1 MEVFSMKL
9 GITASKNFKHLYI
22 KKSIRIGN
30 KTTSKIV
37 KKLGRVDQLMESLN
51 LSSEE
56 EVINWAKQQAK
67 EMTEKKEST
76 SATIVFDSNCQ
87 LQLNDNR
94 CFHAGYLFLQD
105 ILYDMNFKNII
116 RNINNRN
123 NYEYNMESILS
134 DLIYARILEPRSKR
148 ESYDVCKSFLEPP
161 KYELH
166 DIYRALD
173 VLNKESN
180 YIQSELYKNSNFV
193 TQRNNNVLYYDCTNY
208 YFEIEQEDTLR
219 KYGKSKE
226 HRPNPIV
233 QMGLFMDGDGI
244 PLAYNIFEG
253 NKNEQKSMTTT
264 ESKIINEFGFKKFII
279 CTDAGLAS
287 ETNKR
292 FNHIDERAFIIT
304 QSIKKLKKE
313 VREWA
318 LSTTGFKRVSDGK
331 EISDIN
337 NLAEEDPQYM
347 SHLYY
352 KEMPYDLKSVNQNL
366 IVTYSAKYAQYQKN
380 IRDKQV
386 ERANQMIEKGEI
398 RKRRKNQN
406 DPARFISK
414 NSIDSN
420 TGEIQ
425 ENIKDDYYVDNNKI
439 NEESMYDGFYAVS
452 TDIFE
457 GDIQDILTIA
467 ERRWEIEE
475 SFRIMKTDFSS
486 RPVYLQRED
495 RIKAHF
501 LICFIALLIYR
512 LLEKKLGSNYT
523 SSQIIKT
530 LREYKLLKLEADGYV
545 PIYTRTL
552 LTDRL
557 HEVFDFRTDYQIN
570 PTNKIRTIIKN
581 TKI

>member
-386 ERANQMIEKGEI
+386 DRANQMIEKGEI